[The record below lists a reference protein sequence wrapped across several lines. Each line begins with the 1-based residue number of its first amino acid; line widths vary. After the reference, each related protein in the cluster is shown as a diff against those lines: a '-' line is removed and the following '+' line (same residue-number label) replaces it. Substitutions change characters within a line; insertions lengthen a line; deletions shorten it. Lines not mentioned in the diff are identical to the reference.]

1 MKKDL
6 PVLDLHGVAH
16 RDVLEELTNFY
27 FWEGNGDSV
36 IITGKSQKMREI
48 VEEWLEDNGY
58 VYQEDFNNYGRLN
71 VYE

>member
-16 RDVLEELTNFY
+16 RDVLEKLTNFY
-27 FWEGNGDSV
+27 FWENNGDSI

>member
-6 PVLDLHGVAH
+6 PVLDLHGVTH

-27 FWEGNGDSV
+27 FWESNGDSV